1 MTVQLEHVMLAALP
15 RSADLVLTLRR
26 DGPGLRLCAEL
37 VTRAADRSGRAVRES
52 RHTIAEAAGSAGK
65 VLGELGRF
73 VTANLADA
81 MMEGP

>member
-1 MTVQLEHVMLAALP
+1 VTQLEHVMLGQLP
-15 RSADLVLTLRR
+15 RSAEVVVTVRR
-26 DGPGLRLCAEL
+26 EGAGLRLRAEL
-37 VTRAADRSGRAVRES
+37 VTRAVDRSGQAVRES
-52 RHTIAEAAGSAGK
+52 RHTIAEVAGGTGQ

>member
-1 MTVQLEHVMLAALP
+1 MTQLEHVMLGQLP
-15 RSADLVLTLRR
+15 RSAEVVVTMRR
-26 DGPGLRLCAEL
+26 DGSGLSLRVEL

-52 RHTIAEAAGSAGK
+52 RHTIVEVAGSAGK

-73 VTANLADA
+73 VTANLADV